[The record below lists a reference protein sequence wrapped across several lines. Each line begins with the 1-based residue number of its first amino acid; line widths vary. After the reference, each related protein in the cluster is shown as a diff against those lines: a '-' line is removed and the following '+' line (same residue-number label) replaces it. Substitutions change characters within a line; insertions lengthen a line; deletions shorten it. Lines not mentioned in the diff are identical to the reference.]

1 VTSLVTEQFAAPA
14 TSRGARVIDY
24 ARNWSATALA
34 GRTVWCAAAAER
46 AIDAANRLQRV
57 LGAASDEGVAASG
70 TRVRLEQPLLDVI
83 EQLDAS
89 MRGSEQ
95 RAPTLGA
102 RAQDILSGASRDAE
116 ALIPGAMQPG
126 DVLVVHDPVAATLA
140 QAVRDR
146 GAHAVWHAP
155 RRPLGRGAAEA
166 WRFVQRS
173 RPALDAYVVV
183 WPIGGARPAA
193 GTPAGTGPTA
203 RTGIAAYISAPG
215 LVSAKEVDTSPASGY
230 ELLGWT
236 SLLADVVSGDRE
248 DRVGGT
254 LHARPAI
261 ARR

>member
-1 VTSLVTEQFAAPA
+1 MAS
-14 TSRGARVIDY
+14 SR
-24 ARNWSATALA
+24 
-34 GRTVWCAAAAER
+34 
-46 AIDAANRLQRV
+46 
-57 LGAASDEGVAASG
+57 
-70 TRVRLEQPLLDVI
+70 TRVRLEQPLLDLI
-83 EQLDAS
+83 DQLDAS

-95 RAPTLGA
+95 RAPALGA
-102 RAQDILSGASRDAE
+102 WAQDILSGASRDAE

-126 DVLVVHDPVAATLA
+126 DVVVVHDPVAATLG

-146 GAHAVWHAP
+146 GAHVVWHAP
-155 RRPLGRGAAEA
+155 ARPLGRGAAEA

-183 WPIGGARPAA
+183 WPLGGTRPVA
-193 GTPAGTGPTA
+193 GIRSNA

-215 LVSAKEVDTSPASGY
+215 VMSAKEVDTSPAGGY

-254 LHARPAI
+254 LHARPAV

>member
-1 VTSLVTEQFAAPA
+1 VQ
-14 TSRGARVIDY
+14 
-24 ARNWSATALA
+24 
-34 GRTVWCAAAAER
+34 
-46 AIDAANRLQRV
+46 
-57 LGAASDEGVAASG
+57 
-70 TRVRLEQPLLDVI
+70 LEQPLLDLI

-95 RAPTLGA
+95 RAPALGA
-102 RAQDILSGASRDAE
+102 WAQDILSGASRDAE

-126 DVLVVHDPVAATLA
+126 DVVVVHDPVAATLA
-140 QAVRDR
+140 QAVRER
-146 GAHAVWHAP
+146 GAHAVWRAP
-155 RRPLGRGAAEA
+155 TRPFGRGAAEA

-183 WPIGGARPAA
+183 WPIAGARPVA
-193 GTPAGTGPTA
+193 GIGPNA
-203 RTGIAAYISAPG
+203 RAGIAAYISAPG
-215 LVSAKEVDTSPASGY
+215 VVSAKEVDTSPAAGY

-254 LHARPAI
+254 LHARPAV